1 MTTALERLRELRALG
16 RLEAEYDRVAPLL
29 AELTDDPG
37 TSGAADLPRAGR
49 LLAGLDRAAVLAA
62 HPGTP
67 VVTVAVTGQSTVAQL
82 VDPLTAELA
91 RHGLLLNPVLGDH
104 GAYLHDLTSEQGLF
118 HGLAADLS
126 LCLLDAETVF
136 SEVPLPWDVTD
147 LARAVDGVLE
157 RLTGL
162 AAEHARVADGTGTLV
177 LNTLPLLRRHT
188 HQLVD
193 HRSRAQLGSVWREFN
208 VAMLRLTERFPGLA
222 VIDLDPLIADT
233 GPVSDPRLAGYA
245 KAQYTA
251 PLLAAYAREAAH
263 LARSLRGMTKKCLVL
278 DLDDTLWDGILG
290 DAGADGIAAAGT
302 LRGEAFGA
310 FQRTVKQLG
319 AQGVLLAVSSKNDA
333 EPVLAVLRDHPD
345 MVLREQD
352 FVQVNANWRPKDG
365 NAADIADRLGIGL
378 DSLVLA
384 DDSPAERAQVRHGV
398 PQVTVVPLDDEPALH
413 VTRLLADGWFDT
425 PRLTDE
431 DRARTGQYRVERE
444 RRELREGSG
453 SHADFLREL
462 KVSVEL
468 SAPLGHEFARLAQLT
483 QRTNQFNLT
492 GLRLAQADL
501 EARAA
506 DPRQLVLAARA
517 ADRFGDNGLVGAVL
531 GHLAGDGLHLDNIW
545 LSCRVLARGIEQG
558 CLSVLLER
566 ARDAGLAAVHARYRP
581 TAKNHRVRDF
591 YPSLGFEEVAEDGDG
606 VVLRHDLRAV
616 PPVPE
621 HLTINARFERLD
633 AERLD
638 TVEGT
643 ADERH

>member
-1 MTTALERLRELRALG
+1 MTTALERLRELKALG

-37 TSGAADLPRAGR
+37 TSGATDLPRAGR

-62 HPGTP
+62 HPDTP

-91 RHGLLLNPVLGDH
+91 RHGLLLRPVLGDH

-136 SEVPLPWDVTD
+136 AEVPSPWDVAA
-147 LARAVDGVLE
+147 LSRAADDVLE

-162 AAEHARVADGTGTLV
+162 AAHHAERPGTLV
-177 LNTLPLLRRHT
+177 LNTLPLPRRHT

-193 HRSRAQLGSVWREFN
+193 HRSRARLGAVWREFN
-208 VAMLRLTERFPGLA
+208 AALLRLTERFPGLA
-222 VIDLDPLIADT
+222 VLDLDPLIADT

-245 KAQYTA
+245 RAQYTA

-310 FQRTVKQLG
+310 FQRIIRQLG

-345 MVLREQD
+345 MVLRETD
-352 FVQVNANWRPKDG
+352 FVQINANWRPKDG
-365 NAADIADRLGIGL
+365 NVAEIADGLGIGL
-378 DSLVLA
+378 DSLVFA
-384 DDSPAERAQVRHGV
+384 DDSPAERAQVRHGA
-398 PQVTVVPLDDEPALH
+398 PQVAVVPLDDEPALH

-468 SAPLGHEFARLAQLT
+468 GAPLGHEFARLAQLT
-483 QRTNQFNLT
+483 RRTNQFNLT
-492 GLRLAQADL
+492 GLRSAQADL

-506 DPRQLVLAARA
+506 DPGQLLLVARA

-531 GHLAGDGLHLDNIW
+531 GHRAADGLHLDNIW

-558 CLSVLLER
+558 CVAVLLER

-591 YPSLGFEEVAEDGDG
+591 YPSLGFEEVGEDGDG
-606 VVLRHDLRAV
+606 VVFRHDLRTV

-621 HLTINARFERLD
+621 HLAIEAEFARLAGHDGHDGHDRP
-633 AERLD
+633 
-638 TVEGT
+638 EGS
-643 ADERH
+643 RG